1 MKRKAHQSVSG
12 FHKFLSLLRPTR
24 TTAGATIARG
34 VFDVGNLGAVN
45 TSASRGASA
54 ARVQFRERLEAL
66 VLAQH
71 AGNGALFE
79 TSRAEVEYYGLARP

>member
-1 MKRKAHQSVSG
+1 M
-12 FHKFLSLLRPTR
+12 
-24 TTAGATIARG
+24 
-34 VFDVGNLGAVN
+34 GNLGAVN
-45 TSASRGASA
+45 TSASRGAST
-54 ARVQFRERLEAL
+54 ARVQLRERLEAL